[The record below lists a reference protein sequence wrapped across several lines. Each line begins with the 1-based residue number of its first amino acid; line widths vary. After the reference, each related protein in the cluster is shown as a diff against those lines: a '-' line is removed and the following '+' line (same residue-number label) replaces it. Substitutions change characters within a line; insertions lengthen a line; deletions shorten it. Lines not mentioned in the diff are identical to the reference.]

1 MTVRAVRCVR
11 RSAGALVIA
20 VTGCARPAVP
30 PPTPEV
36 ARVVEATSGATLSMA
51 TLLDRLRGVD
61 YVLLGEQHDN
71 VAHHR
76 ARGALV
82 AQARPVLVFEHF
94 AFRDAPLPMPAA
106 DEADTTWLDRAGFD
120 RKAWQW
126 PRHEALV
133 RAARGNARPMWGS
146 NVASAT
152 LRPVIRSGVVAA
164 PVAFRE
170 IVERAPLDS
179 AGRAVQDRE
188 IIDGHCGQLP
198 EAMVPGMRMA
208 QEVRDAAMAAAM
220 LSARRDGPVWLVAGN
235 GHVRK
240 DVAVPRV
247 LRAVAPGA
255 RVVSVGL
262 MELDATGAAPPAP
275 AEKYDYVVYTPAPE
289 RREDPCA
296 GMTMPARRGR

>member
-1 MTVRAVRCVR
+1 MSRGAGRCVR
-11 RSAGALVIA
+11 RSALALVIA
-20 VTGCARPAVP
+20 VTACARPAAL
-30 PPTPEV
+30 PPTPDV
-36 ARVVEATSGATLSMA
+36 ARVVDAASGATVSLA
-51 TLLDRLRGVD
+51 ALLERVRGAD

-76 ARGALV
+76 ARASLV
-82 AQARPVLVFEHF
+82 AQGRPVLVFEHF
-94 AFRDAPLPMPAA
+94 AYREGPLPVPGA

-133 RAARGNARPMWGS
+133 HAARRNGRPMWGS

-152 LRPVIRSGVVAA
+152 LRPVIQSGITAA
-164 PVAFRE
+164 PVMLRE

-179 AGRAVQDRE
+179 VGRAVQDRE

-198 EAMVPGMRMA
+198 PAMVPGMRTA

-255 RVVSVGL
+255 RVISVGL
-262 MELDATGAAPPAP
+262 MEIGANNAAPRAP
-275 AEKYDYVVYTPAPE
+275 SEQYDYVIYTAAPD

-296 GMTMPARRGR
+296 GMAVPAGR